1 MERAVRSKRNTDI
14 EAEREMNF
22 TQPFSFEKGFLYWKH
37 FCFFVCVCIRWQ
49 RRDIESAAAADDDC
63 QWNSLQMTEGA
74 KLVNA
79 VGPLLLL
86 LLLYMPK

>member
-1 MERAVRSKRNTDI
+1 
-14 EAEREMNF
+14 MNF

-37 FCFFVCVCIRWQ
+37 FCFLCVCWQ
-49 RRDIESAAAADDDC
+49 RRDIESAAADDDC